1 MNSIWILP
9 ASLLLDLGFG
19 DPQGFPHPV
28 RLIGKFARFM
38 EKITRKYIFSER
50 FAGII
55 TSFSVYSISFIL
67 PWIIIEFSRY
77 LHPFLAELTSA
88 FIIYTSIAL
97 KDLLAHSK
105 DVYSALHEN
114 DLEKARIMVGR
125 IVGRDTANLEEPEI
139 VRAGLESVGES
150 LVDGITAPLF
160 FAALGGPC
168 FAMCYRSINTL
179 DSLFGYKN
187 EMYLKFGWASARMDD
202 LANYIPARL
211 TAPILCISSAILGFY
226 PLRSFK
232 ILLRDGKKHPS
243 PNSGLCEAALAGALR
258 IQLGGRNYYSGVPSE
273 KPKLGDPDRKL
284 VPNLILDANRIIFL
298 TSIFSSI
305 LFLGLGQVIHLVIG
319 TFFQS

>member
-28 RLIGKFARFM
+28 RLIGKFARYM
-38 EKITRKYIFSER
+38 EKLTRKYVRSER

-55 TSFSVYSISFIL
+55 TALSVYSLSFIF
-67 PWIIIEFSRY
+67 PWLIIEIFRN
-77 LHPFLAELTSA
+77 LHPFLGELASA

-97 KDLLAHSK
+97 KDLLDHSK
-105 DVYSALHEN
+105 DVYSALQEN
-114 DLEKARIMVGR
+114 DLSKARTMVGR

-160 FAALGGPC
+160 FAALGGPA
-168 FAMCYRSINTL
+168 FAMLYRSINTL

-187 EMYLKFGWASARMDD
+187 NTYLKFGWVSARMDD

-211 TAPILCISSAILGFY
+211 TAPILCISSAILGFH

-232 ILLRDGKKHPS
+232 ILIRDGKKHPS
-243 PNSGLCEAALAGALR
+243 PNSGLCEAALAGALK
-258 IQLGGRNYYSGVPSE
+258 IQLGGRNYYSGIPSE

-284 VPNLILDANRIIFL
+284 VPNLILEANRIIFL
-298 TSIFSSI
+298 TSILSAI
-305 LFLGLGQVIHLVIG
+305 LFLGLVRAAYLLYG
-319 TFFQS
+319 TFFRS

>member
-1 MNSIWILP
+1 MNSFWILP

-28 RLIGKFARFM
+28 RLMGKFARSM
-38 EKITRKYIFSER
+38 EKVTRRSFSSEK

-55 TSFSVYSISFIL
+55 TAFSVNSISFIF
-67 PWIIIEFSRY
+67 PWMITEFSSY
-77 LHPFLAELTSA
+77 LHPFLGELASA

-97 KDLLAHSK
+97 KDLLDHSK

-114 DLEKARIMVGR
+114 NLEKARGMVGK
-125 IVGRDTANLEEPEI
+125 IVGRDTENLEEPEI

-160 FAALGGPC
+160 FAAMGGPSL
-168 FAMCYRSINTL
+168 AMLYRSINTL

-187 EMYLKFGWASARMDD
+187 STYLKFGWASARMDD

-211 TAPILCISSAILGFY
+211 TAPVLCISSAILGFD

-232 ILLRDGKKHPS
+232 ILIRDGKKHPS
-243 PNSGLCEAALAGALR
+243 PNSGLCEAALAGALK
-258 IQLGGRNYYSGVPSE
+258 IQLGGRNYYSGIPND

-284 VPNLILDANRIIFL
+284 APNLILDANKIIFL
-298 TSIFSSI
+298 TSILSTI
-305 LFLGLGQVIHLVIG
+305 LFLGLGQAIHSVFR
-319 TFFQS
+319 TFF

>member
-1 MNSIWILP
+1 MNSFWILP

-28 RLIGKFARFM
+28 RFIGKFARYM
-38 EKITRKYIFSER
+38 EKLTRKYISSER

-55 TSFSVYSISFIL
+55 TALSVYSLSSIF
-67 PWIIIEFSRY
+67 PWLIIEIFRH
-77 LHPFLAELTSA
+77 LHPFLGELVSA

-97 KDLLAHSK
+97 KDLLDHSK
-105 DVYSALHEN
+105 DVYSALQEN
-114 DLEKARIMVGR
+114 DIAKARTMVGR
-125 IVGRDTANLEEPEI
+125 IVGRDTVNLEEPEI

-160 FAALGGPC
+160 FAALGGPA
-168 FAMCYRSINTL
+168 FAMLYRSINTL

-187 EMYLKFGWASARMDD
+187 NTYLKFGWASARMDD

-211 TAPILCISSAILGFY
+211 TAPILCISSAILGFH

-232 ILLRDGKKHPS
+232 ILIRDGKKHPS
-243 PNSGLCEAALAGALR
+243 PNSGLCEAALAGALK
-258 IQLGGRNYYSGVPSE
+258 IQLGGRNYYSGIPSE

-298 TSIFSSI
+298 TSILSSI
-305 LFLGLGQVIHLVIG
+305 LFLGLVQAAYLLYRN
-319 TFFQS
+319 FFQS